1 MNMYLL
7 RRLWFLFALLCVTAV
22 ASHPGAALSKT
33 ATPKATAP
41 AAAATTDAASTA
53 TTSDQSATAAPPAA
67 DTDDF
72 NDEPES
78 VDRHG
83 RLDWRNRI
91 ETRHRHR
98 HDTDNDIV
106 SIGHSS
112 HLQSGEKADAVVSVF
127 GSSTSEGEAGD
138 VVSVMGNTRVTGPV
152 HDSAVAVLGNVYID
166 SKVDGD
172 VVAVLGNVTLGPN
185 AEIGGDVVAVLGT
198 MQRDPAAITHGSVQ
212 RVLNFDAGV
221 GGFDWLNT
229 WITHCLLYARPLAF
243 VHGLGWA
250 WTLALG
256 LLAFYACLAL
266 LFRSGVDQCVHTLE
280 TEPGH
285 TALAALIGILLT
297 PVLLVLLCVT
307 VIGIAAVPFVVGAL
321 FCMSLFGKAVMLAWL
336 GGRVTGRRP
345 GPAGHPAVAI
355 LIGGALVLLLY
366 VVPVV
371 GFLVYKLLGF
381 FGFGAVVYTLVLR
394 ARARR
399 AFNGASPPSAGA
411 RVSDLHDAATTASAT
426 MAGAG
431 WTASAAPAAAGAAAA
446 ASCRSGIECRRRR
459 PGAARL
465 DAATVR
471 TACPGAPAHHGGD
484 AARRFLDTHGGLA
497 AGCLIGRIRHEPA
510 APIRQLPYSDSCHLR
525 CSHVETAGH
534 DGRRHR
540 VRFARGSIG
549 RAAGRLGNGDRAC
562 PRLLSVVIRS
572 VPGLY
577 LDCLR
582 RQRSG
587 LARQN
592 RRDRGGAGQAGR
604 TVALGAAQ
612 SQLGFTTARGSRPAA
627 MPCICGSR
635 GGAPR
640 CAGSVHSRRGTWAA
654 ALQ

>member
-1 MNMYLL
+1 MNMDLL
-7 RRLWFLFALLCVTAV
+7 RRLGFLFALLCVTAV
-22 ASHPGAALSKT
+22 AGHPGGALSKT
-33 ATPKATAP
+33 ATPKTTVPAAAATAEPASTTAAADHSATAAP

-53 TTSDQSATAAPPAA
+53 A
-67 DTDDF
+67 TDDF

-83 RLDWRNRI
+83 RLDWRSRI

-98 HDTDNDIV
+98 HDTGNDIV

-112 HLQSGEKADAVVSVF
+112 HLQSGEKADSVVSVF
-127 GSSTSEGEAGD
+127 GSSTNDGEAMD
-138 VVSVMGNTRVTGPV
+138 VVSVFGNTRVTGPV

-185 AEIGGDVVAVLGT
+185 AEVGGEVVAVLGT
-198 MQRDPAAITHGSVQ
+198 MQRDPAAITHGSVE
-212 RVLNFDAGV
+212 RILNFDTGV
-221 GGFDWLNT
+221 GGFDGLNT
-229 WITHCLLYARPLAF
+229 WITHCLFYARPLAF

-266 LFRSGVDQCVHTLE
+266 LFRSGVEQCVRTLE

-285 TALAALIGILLT
+285 TALAGLIGILLT

-345 GPAGHPAVAI
+345 GPASHPAVAI

-411 RVSDLHDAATTASAT
+411 RGPDLHDTGTAASAT
-426 MAGAG
+426 VASASMAGAG
-431 WTASAAPAAAGAAAA
+431 WTASASPAAAGAAA
-446 ASCRSGIECRRRR
+446 I
-459 PGAARL
+459 GAA
-465 DAATVR
+465 
-471 TACPGAPAHHGGD
+471 
-484 AARRFLDTHGGLA
+484 A
-497 AGCLIGRIRHEPA
+497 AGAAA
-510 APIRQLPYSDSCHLR
+510 APESS
-525 CSHVETAGH
+525 A
-534 DGRRHR
+534 
-540 VRFARGSIG
+540 
-549 RAAGRLGNGDRAC
+549 AAGA
-562 PRLLSVVIRS
+562 
-572 VPGLY
+572 VPPA
-577 LDCLR
+577 
-582 RQRSG
+582 S
-587 LARQN
+587 APPPS
-592 RRDRGGAGQAGR
+592 APHVPVPPHI
-604 TVALGAAQ
+604 T
-612 SQLGFTTARGSRPAA
+612 AA
-627 MPCICGSR
+627 MPRAGFWIRMAALSLDVLLVGFVMSLLHPFGNFHILILAIYGAVMWKLR
-635 GGAPR
+635 GTTVGGIVCDLHVVRLDGRPVDWETAIVRALGCFLSLFVVFLGFIWIAFDANGQAWHDKIAGTVVVRAKRGAP
-640 CAGSVHSRRGTWAA
+640 
-654 ALQ
+654 LL